1 MPTHQSQLSWWWRW
15 GSATFLEELVGA
27 VNRINYN
34 QRNEQL
40 NALAGAR
47 PCSSREDCVW
57 GGGWRVGASVGVVR
71 CFVIESLREETSYHR
86 SLSLVLRYSYCFCMT
101 DTSNVMIGPPR
112 LPLEPSLARCAC
124 RDCT

>member
-1 MPTHQSQLSWWWRW
+1 M
-15 GSATFLEELVGA
+15 GA

-71 CFVIESLREETSYHR
+71 CFVIEPLREKQATTDR
-86 SLSLVLRYSYCFCMT
+86 SRSCCGIATAFV
-101 DTSNVMIGPPR
+101 
-112 LPLEPSLARCAC
+112 
-124 RDCT
+124 